1 MASSKTEN
9 VKTFDQAGVLPF
21 RRKGGGLE
29 FCLIT
34 SSRGRW
40 IFPKGVIAPN
50 ETYKETAAK
59 EALEEAGLRG
69 RFVGAPLGCWEM
81 LKCDELYTLV
91 LLLMEVTD
99 CADEWDEAHLR
110 ERRWVGVD
118 EARKLLCQPQ
128 LRKALDKA
136 FKRLKVIKKPARQ
149 KRSLNEDV
157 LVVQQVKSRTK
168 TRRAA
173 KRA

>member
-1 MASSKTEN
+1 MASLKTEN

-21 RRKGGGLE
+21 RRKRGGVE

-40 IFPKGVIAPN
+40 IFPKGTIAPN
-50 ETYKETAAK
+50 ESYKETATK
-59 EALEEAGLRG
+59 EALEEAGVRG
-69 RFVGAPLGCWEM
+69 RLVGAPLGCWEM
-81 LKCDELYTLV
+81 LKYDEPYTLV
-91 LLLMEVTD
+91 LLLMEVKD

-110 ERRWVGVD
+110 ERRWVGVNQ
-118 EARKLLCQPQ
+118 ARKLLCQPP
-128 LRKALDKA
+128 LRKALDTA
-136 FKRLKVIKKPARQ
+136 IARLRGNKKTASQ
-149 KRSLNEDV
+149 KRNLKDDR
-157 LVVQQVKSRTK
+157 LILQQAKKRTK